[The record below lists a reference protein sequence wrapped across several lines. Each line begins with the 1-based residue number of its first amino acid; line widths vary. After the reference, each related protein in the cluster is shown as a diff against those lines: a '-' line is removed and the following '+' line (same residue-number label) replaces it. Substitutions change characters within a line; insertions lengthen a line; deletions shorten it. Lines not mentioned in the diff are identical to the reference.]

1 MLVACTGV
9 ETVEGQE
16 AVSILW
22 FSQQPRNWFLFLT
35 FRVYIF
41 WEFEISQ
48 FIDKASVN
56 PIG

>member
-16 AVSILW
+16 VVSILW

-35 FRVYIF
+35 LRVYIF

-48 FIDKASVN
+48 FIDKVSVN